1 MKKNLIFSLLFA
13 AACSFAGFN
22 SAQAQT
28 VKGVDVPAM
37 QADVQTMADEV
48 MAVGNFF
55 LEKKIYP
62 CANQCAKQAYTI
74 DPQYVPGLM
83 LQAQVCMLRKDWGGA
98 GQKFDEILNI
108 QPDNIEALRLS
119 ARVYKFVNPIVAKEA
134 LAKII
139 EREPNNL
146 IAYKELGDIAYTAS
160 EYKDAAAA
168 YKKYFDGTP
177 NPTIDD
183 VHAGENY
190 LLSLMN
196 QADFTGIKEMAKK
209 LLPLAPSDLVLRRM
223 LFYAQVETM
232 DFQNAKESIAYLS
245 DKQYP
250 DSAFLY
256 LDYVYAASYASD
268 ALDDRAQAIEYY
280 KKALQRDSTKADGFR
295 RLANLLRSNKQAVEA
310 IPYYK
315 KYLELLGDKADV
327 AERFGLA
334 NIYIA
339 AQNQTTDLAERQK
352 FIDAGDKIF
361 AEYMEA
367 HPEKYQG
374 PFYRAQLWVLDGNQP
389 EEKPREYYTKALEL
403 IGDNSDY
410 ASQKKVAL
418 RYLAFYYMKK
428 EEDAT
433 CLKYVDQLLKLDPQD
448 AFALKLKSVLK

>member
-1 MKKNLIFSLLFA
+1 MKKNLILSLLFA

-28 VKGVDVPAM
+28 VKGADVPAM

-48 MAVGNFF
+48 MANQLNDPDEANKTFAKLVKKIKNDKEQLVAVGNFF

-108 QPDNIEALRLS
+108 QPDNI
-119 ARVYKFVNPIVAKEA
+119 
-134 LAKII
+134 
-139 EREPNNL
+139 
-146 IAYKELGDIAYTAS
+146 KELGDIAYTADEFKEAS
-160 EYKDAAAA
+160 AA

-183 VHAGENY
+183 VHTGENY
-190 LLSLMN
+190 VISLMN
-196 QADFTGIKEMAKK
+196 QSDFTTIKDIAEK
-209 LLPLAPSDLVLRRM
+209 LLKLAPSDLVLRRM

-232 DFQNAKESIAYLS
+232 DFEHAKESIAYLD

-256 LDYVYAASYASD
+256 RDYIYAASFAAD
-268 ALDDRAQAIEYY
+268 GLDDRAKAIEYY
-280 KKALQRDSTKADGFR
+280 KKAFEKDSTKADGYR
-295 RLANLLRSNKQAVEA
+295 RMAVLLRSNKQAVEA

-315 KYLELLGDKADV
+315 KYLELIGDKADA
-327 AERFGLA
+327 AERFGLG

-339 AQNQTTDLAERQK
+339 AQNQTTDPAERQK
-352 FIDAGDKIF
+352 YIDAGDKIF
-361 AEYMEA
+361 AEYMEEQ
-367 HPEKYQG
+367 PTKYQG
-374 PFYRAQLWVLDGNQP
+374 PFYRAQLWILNSNQP

-410 ASQKKVAL
+410 VSQKQVAL

-433 CLKYVDQLLKLDPQD
+433 CLKYVEQLLKLDPKD
-448 AFALKLKSVLK
+448 KFALKLKSVLK

>member
-1 MKKNLIFSLLFA
+1 
-13 AACSFAGFN
+13 
-22 SAQAQT
+22 
-28 VKGVDVPAM
+28 
-37 QADVQTMADEV
+37 
-48 MAVGNFF
+48 
-55 LEKKIYP
+55 
-62 CANQCAKQAYTI
+62 
-74 DPQYVPGLM
+74 M

-146 IAYKELGDIAYTAS
+146 IAYKELGDIAYTAN
-160 EYKDAAAA
+160 EYKDAVAA
-168 YKKYFDGTP
+168 YKKFFDGTP

-196 QADFTGIKEMAKK
+196 QADFAGIKEMAQK

-315 KYLELLGDKADV
+315 KYLELLGEKADV
-327 AERFGLA
+327 AERFGLG

-448 AFALKLKSVLK
+448 GFALKLKSVLK